1 MGHQY
6 HPDDLH
12 IFHAVAATKAEKIQ
26 MTPDEILQ
34 NVQQRALASLNAT
47 VITDSTIRERV
58 DYVCRCMSNRAGV
71 RLLMSCLLAK
81 LDKPNIDPRKPYTEI
96 GGEDSFSGRTYD
108 ERHLG
113 KFINEHRLP
122 VNPTTAFLT
131 PTLRNIDHPLTTERE
146 LVGRPRELYKKTL
159 ELLED
164 VALERI
170 TAYELLVETVRMLI
184 LLRNE
189 KLARMASL
197 LNALDRTKG
206 ALPLS
211 SEAIVTL
218 LSQHLACKNASR
230 LPVLIVAA
238 AYESAGIRLN
248 ENILPLNSHNAA
260 DLQTGSLGDVE
271 ICLKGEDSVVTAY
284 EMKMKRV
291 TQDDIDAAISKIAR
305 APNRIHNYLFITTDV
320 IDPIVSEYAATFYEN
335 TDGTEIAILDCIG
348 FLRHFLHLF
357 HRIRGDFLNA
367 YQALLLN
374 EPDSAVSQTL
384 KEAFLA
390 LRQAAESGE

>member
-1 MGHQY
+1 MT
-6 HPDDLH
+6 PEEILH
-12 IFHAVAATKAEKIQ
+12 DTQERAAAT
-26 MTPDEILQ
+26 L
-34 NVQQRALASLNAT
+34 NVS
-47 VITDSTIRERV
+47 VIVNSTIRERV

-81 LDKPNIDPRKPYTEI
+81 LDRPNVDPRKPYTEI
-96 GGEDSFSGRTYD
+96 GGTDSFSGRTYD
-108 ERHLG
+108 ERYLT
-113 KFINEHRLP
+113 KFINEQRLP

-131 PTLRNIDHPLTTERE
+131 PTLRNINRSLTTDRE
-146 LVGRPRELYKKTL
+146 LVGRPRDLYKKTI

-164 VALERI
+164 VATNRI
-170 TAYELLVETVRMLI
+170 AADVLFVETVRVLM
-184 LLRNE
+184 LLRDE
-189 KLARMASL
+189 KLARMKSL
-197 LNALDRTKG
+197 LGALARTEG

-218 LSQHLACKNASR
+218 ISQHLACKNASR

-238 AYESAGIRLN
+238 AYGAAGAQLSESM
-248 ENILPLNSHNAA
+248 LPLNSHNAA
-260 DLQTGSLGDVE
+260 DFQTGSLGDVE
-271 ICLKGEDSVVTAY
+271 ICLVGEDAVVTAY

-291 TQDDIDAAISKIAR
+291 TQDDIDAAVTKIAR
-305 APNRIHNYLFITTDV
+305 APNRIHNYLFVTTDT
-320 IDPIVSEYAATFYEN
+320 IDPDVAEYAATFYEK
-335 TDGTEIAILDCIG
+335 TDGAEIAILDCKG

-357 HRIRGDFLNA
+357 HRIRADYLNA
-367 YQALLLN
+367 YQALVLN